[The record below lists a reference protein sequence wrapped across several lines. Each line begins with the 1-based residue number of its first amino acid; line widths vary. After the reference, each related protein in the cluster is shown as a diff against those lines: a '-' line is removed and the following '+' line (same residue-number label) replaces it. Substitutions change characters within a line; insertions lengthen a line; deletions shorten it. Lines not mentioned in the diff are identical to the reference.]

1 MLWIFLAILFAGI
14 ALGIPVAFALGLAAV
29 VMMFIAGVGPSVMLE
44 QAIVGVNSFPLLAI
58 PFFML
63 VGEVMS
69 TGGIARRLVN
79 FASALVGF
87 IAGGLGQVAVAASMF
102 FGGIS
107 GSAVADASAI
117 GGMTIPSMKEQ
128 RYTAGHATAI
138 VVSAAVIGIIIP
150 PSIPM
155 ILYGIVTETSI
166 SRLFIGGI
174 IPGLLI
180 GLALMVT
187 TFFTARRN
195 LAGETQPFS
204 FSQLL
209 KTSREASL
217 GLLLP
222 VIIVGGILGGAF
234 TATEAAVAA
243 LIYSLVISLFIYRE
257 IKVRDLWGILIR
269 TARLTGMVLFLLA
282 TASVVAWFLTT
293 SGVPQTLVQD
303 FAAVSTNPLVVV
315 LIMSGLLLL
324 VGTVMDLTPAMV
336 ILAPIMVPIVEAV
349 EVDPVYFGVL
359 MSFVLGIGLV
369 TPPVGTVLYVG
380 CGVGQVSMPELV
392 RSMKPF
398 YVTLL
403 IVLVLLIVFPQ
414 LILWLPYASGAEG
427 S

>member
-14 ALGIPVAFALGLAAV
+14 AIGVPVAFSLGLAAV
-29 VMMFIAGVGPSVMLE
+29 VMMFITGVGPSVMVE
-44 QAIVGVNSFPLLAI
+44 QAIAGVNSFPLLAI

-79 FASALVGF
+79 LASALVGF

-128 RYTAGHATAI
+128 RYTGGHATAI
-138 VVSAAVIGIIIP
+138 VVSSAVIGIIIP

-166 SRLFIGGI
+166 SRLFVGGI
-174 IPGLLI
+174 VPGILI
-180 GLALMVT
+180 GVALMVT
-187 TFFTARRN
+187 TFFTAKRSQ
-195 LAGETQPFS
+195 AGDVQPFS
-204 FSQLL
+204 FGELVKSF
-209 KTSREASL
+209 REAFL

-222 VIIVGGILGGAF
+222 VIIVGGILGGVF

-243 LIYSLVISLFIYRE
+243 LFYSLVISLLVYRE
-257 IKVRDLWGILIR
+257 ISLRDLWGMLVR

-282 TASVVAWFLTT
+282 TASIVAWFLTT
-293 SGVPQTLVQD
+293 SAVPQSLVAT
-303 FAAVSTNPLVVV
+303 FSGFSTNPLVILV
-315 LIMSGLLLL
+315 IMSVLLLL
-324 VGTVMDLTPAMV
+324 VGVVMDLTPAMV
-336 ILAPIMVPIVEAV
+336 ILAPIMVPVVESSGI
-349 EVDPVYFGVL
+349 DPVYFGVL

-380 CGVGQVSMPELV
+380 CGVGKVSMEELV
-392 RSMKPF
+392 RSMIPF

-403 IVLVLLIVFPQ
+403 VVLALLIMFPQ
-414 LILWLPYASGAEG
+414 LILWLPYASGAAG